1 MSRNATGAG
10 EAPGADRRVR
20 RTRGALARALLQLA
34 SEKPYPEV
42 TIREVCDRADVAYAT
57 FFRHYPSKEGLV
69 LQVVS
74 EVVEDMARLL
84 EPVADAGRLAEAGR
98 RLFRYV
104 AEHRSE
110 LSVLFA
116 AARVSTI
123 DLDLR
128 NEVVARI
135 LESPGFRPP
144 RGVPRELAAQLH
156 GHALGE
162 VARLV
167 DVAAQPHRHLVGEQ
181 LQRDHVDDRRE
192 QLGDP
197 GHVRTSSACAAIT
210 SSRRWRRDDEAV
222 ARAHLLQVRHG
233 LVVQLRRAV
242 AIATTGRSASISAIG
257 PCFISPVGYASA
269 WR

>member
-144 RGVPRELAAQLH
+144 RGVPRELAAHHLAVASM
-156 GHALGE
+156 ALVAWWLENDLPYDATRMGRIY
-162 VARLV
+162 ARLV
-167 DVAAQPHRHLVGEQ
+167 
-181 LQRDHVDDRRE
+181 
-192 QLGDP
+192 
-197 GHVRTSSACAAIT
+197 VRP
-210 SSRRWRRDDEAV
+210 
-222 ARAHLLQVRHG
+222 AR
-233 LVVQLRRAV
+233 
-242 AIATTGRSASISAIG
+242 GR
-257 PCFISPVGYASA
+257 
-269 WR
+269 